1 MKSNPQPAAP
11 SNEKDAKSEEKAVGE
26 VEKKGEGKG
35 EDGKEEYEY

>member
-35 EDGKEEYEY
+35 EDGKEEDEY